1 MMKSTESWLG
11 NELIP
16 QPSGSKESVAKTIT
30 TTPARILVVD
40 DEVRMRES
48 VRDLLEA
55 YGHSSIVA
63 ANGHLALDI
72 LREKDIELVLLD
84 LNMPEVSGLELLDL
98 IKDEFPSIDVVIVSG
113 EATFANATE
122 ALRQGV
128 SDFLRKPYS
137 PVELLGII
145 ENVLKKRTL
154 ENDIQQVH
162 QKLEASEYRYRFIV
176 DNSPDIIY
184 MLDEAGYFCFVNDRI
199 GQLLDYKQNDLIG
212 HHFSEIVHEEDVEK
226 AKYAFAERRTGDRAS
241 RNVEFRLR
249 CKDNSQPSRYFES
262 RTVSIELNS
271 MGIYR
276 DTGGNEKCYVGTYGV
291 ARDISERKRAE
302 EIINF
307 QLYHDLLT
315 QLPNRALLRDR
326 LGLAISQ
333 AKRSGTQLALMYLD
347 MDRFKVI
354 NDSLGHVA
362 GDQLLQT
369 VANRLRN
376 CLRDSDTLARVG
388 GDEFNLLVPEISGRV
403 DAIRLVE
410 KVITN
415 LKDPIFIDGVEVFVS
430 FSIGIAIFPDDG
442 ESMDSLIK
450 HADIAMYHVKRH
462 GKDGYEF
469 FVNEMKGSADQHL
482 SYDTGLRR
490 ALDEEQLQLYF
501 QPQVDIQSGIING
514 MEALLRWKHP
524 EAGIISPTEFIPVA
538 EENGFINE
546 IGMWV
551 LDGSCAELSKWIK
564 AGHTDIRLA
573 VNVSSKQLTQPDF
586 ENHIF
591 NILTKH
597 GLQGSSL
604 ELEITENVL
613 IQDMDQVVT
622 QLRKLHANGIRI
634 AVDDFGI
641 GYSSLGYLQSLPL
654 STLKIDRSFI
664 SGIRA
669 SSSRNSIVTAII
681 AMAKELG
688 LDIVAEG
695 VETDIQHQQLK
706 RLGCPNAQ
714 GFLFGRPMPKEHV
727 GLFLKKGYT

>member
-1 MMKSTESWLG
+1 
-11 NELIP
+11 
-16 QPSGSKESVAKTIT
+16 
-30 TTPARILVVD
+30 
-40 DEVRMRES
+40 
-48 VRDLLEA
+48 
-55 YGHSSIVA
+55 
-63 ANGHLALDI
+63 
-72 LREKDIELVLLD
+72 
-84 LNMPEVSGLELLDL
+84 
-98 IKDEFPSIDVVIVSG
+98 
-113 EATFANATE
+113 
-122 ALRQGV
+122 
-128 SDFLRKPYS
+128 
-137 PVELLGII
+137 
-145 ENVLKKRTL
+145 
-154 ENDIQQVH
+154 
-162 QKLEASEYRYRFIV
+162 
-176 DNSPDIIY
+176 
-184 MLDEAGYFCFVNDRI
+184 
-199 GQLLDYKQNDLIG
+199 
-212 HHFSEIVHEEDVEK
+212 
-226 AKYAFAERRTGDRAS
+226 
-241 RNVEFRLR
+241 
-249 CKDNSQPSRYFES
+249 
-262 RTVSIELNS
+262 
-271 MGIYR
+271 
-276 DTGGNEKCYVGTYGV
+276 
-291 ARDISERKRAE
+291 
-302 EIINF
+302 
-307 QLYHDLLT
+307 
-315 QLPNRALLRDR
+315 
-326 LGLAISQ
+326 
-333 AKRSGTQLALMYLD
+333 TQLALMYLD

-410 KVITN
+410 KVMAN

-469 FVNEMKGSADQHL
+469 FANNMKGSADQHL
-482 SYDTGLRR
+482 SFDTGLRR

-501 QPQVDIQSGIING
+501 QPQIDIQSGIING

-538 EENGFINE
+538 EENGLINE

-573 VNVSSKQLTQPDF
+573 VNVSSKQLTQPEF
-586 ENHIF
+586 EHHVF

-597 GLQGSSL
+597 GLKGSSL

-622 QLRKLHANGIRI
+622 QLRKLHANGVRI

-669 SSSRNSIVTAII
+669 TSSRNSIVTAII

-695 VETDIQHQQLK
+695 VETEVQHRQLK
-706 RLGCPNAQ
+706 LLGCPTAQ